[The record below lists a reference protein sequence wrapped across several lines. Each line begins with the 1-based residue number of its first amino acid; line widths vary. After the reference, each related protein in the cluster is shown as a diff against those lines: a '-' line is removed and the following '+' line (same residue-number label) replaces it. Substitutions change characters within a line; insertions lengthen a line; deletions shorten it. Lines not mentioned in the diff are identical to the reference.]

1 MAASKPLAVD
11 AAEASQDHHV
21 DYYENVQHGAP
32 GKPVLAHPRQV
43 NDPID
48 DGVAGHRADGAG
60 GGEKGLKCL
69 LVHSQAGTSSVQ
81 MGKISS
87 CTTQDQQRSSQPE
100 GPKTWIKM
108 SKMLT
113 SPKTTPRAIAVLGGL
128 GPIFGRVS
136 KTRL

>member
-1 MAASKPLAVD
+1 MRPKQAKIIMLIIMRTYSTVRPANPCWPIHA
-11 AAEASQDHHV
+11 
-21 DYYENVQHGAP
+21 
-32 GKPVLAHPRQV
+32 

-113 SPKTTPRAIAVLGGL
+113 SPKTTPRPIAVLGGL
-128 GPIFGRVS
+128 GPIFGCCSV
-136 KTRL
+136 TAVLALLQC